1 MDQSEI
7 NINIL
12 KLKLLQFKSII
23 DLHIQLVEIMVIV
36 KKYETYPEY
45 IDLKN
50 KIDFALED
58 SVFKTM
64 A

>member
-12 KLKLLQFKSII
+12 KLKLSQFKSII

-58 SVFKTM
+58 SVFKTLS
-64 A
+64 

>member
-64 A
+64 S